1 MLAIAAGD
9 AGEPDRQ
16 LREGGPG
23 WGYTH
28 TDPLMDTSAALHRL
42 DEIKPV
48 NGSIRD
54 RISDS
59 YTGLARDNEIS

>member
-1 MLAIAAGD
+1 M
-9 AGEPDRQ
+9 
-16 LREGGPG
+16 GGGGG
-23 WGYTH
+23 WAEAPH

-48 NGSIRD
+48 NGSIRE